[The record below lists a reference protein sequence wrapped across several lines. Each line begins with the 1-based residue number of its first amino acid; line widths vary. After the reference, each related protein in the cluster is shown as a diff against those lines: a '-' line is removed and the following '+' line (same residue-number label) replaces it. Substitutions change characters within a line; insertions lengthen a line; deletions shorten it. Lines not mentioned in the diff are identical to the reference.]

1 MDAASMNESKIS
13 ITDVSKNEEKVY
25 MIPRSSK
32 PTNEYFNPNLLLGL
46 FPTLFP
52 YRTGAIEDST
62 RPVKV
67 SFKQHIQYLL
77 LYSDKRFER
86 HHSFMFVVFNIL
98 QKRNACFNARL
109 MVSNPYYKNAAN
121 QIQQLTSQDIQKAL
135 TSIAKNTYSSEANP
149 NLNTLL
155 KQIKTVGGKL
165 MGSPQS
171 RAALRTKI
179 HSLIYSQGLPSIF
192 MTINPADIHSPIALY
207 FAGVNLNI
215 DHILT
220 DSFPSTFHR
229 AQIVA
234 SHPVAAAK
242 FFNLLITNILE
253 TLVKGGVLGP
263 IKAHYGTVETQ
274 GRGSLHLHILLWLDH
289 NMTPSQLKE
298 NIKDPKFKEGL
309 IEYLEDI
316 IKEDLDQ
323 FRREDDST
331 TTQEDEE
338 FAAKYHHYPPCRPP
352 PPYPWDHCYNISRH
366 NFAEFKKQVCSC
378 VTPIFCSHDHNY
390 IKSALPITCDYH
402 TMFPSPLKNAQEPI
416 IMLRQDDITSKD
428 PPLLAACLK
437 TPAPCLHNF
446 RQLFK
451 NDVINL
457 TEQSNTHKH
466 TQTCWKYDSIICRL
480 RMPRA
485 LVPETTINAE
495 TGQIKMKR

>member
-1 MDAASMNESKIS
+1 MHYTINQEPANSEREGCVVDPLSADSVQLEQPNINADDVPFSTSALVDVNATNVSSDEINYHLKKMYANDNNIPIEGEISQMDAASMNESKIS
-13 ITDVSKNEEKVY
+13 ITDVSRNEEKVY

-52 YRTGAIEDST
+52 HGTGAIEDST

-77 LYSDKRFER
+77 SYSDKRFER

-109 MVSNPYYKNAAN
+109 MVSNPYYKNTAN

-135 TSIAKNTYSSEANP
+135 GNIAKNTYSSEANP

-155 KQIKTVGGKL
+155 KQIKTVGGKV

-171 RAALRTKI
+171 RAARRTEI

-220 DSFPSTFHR
+220 DTFPSTFHR

-253 TLVKGGVLGP
+253 TLVKGGVLGGS
-263 IKAHYGTVETQ
+263 IKAHYGTVETH

-298 NIKDPKFKEGL
+298 NIEDPEFKE
-309 IEYLEDI
+309 
-316 IKEDLDQ
+316 
-323 FRREDDST
+323 
-331 TTQEDEE
+331 
-338 FAAKYHHYPPCRPP
+338 
-352 PPYPWDHCYNISRH
+352 
-366 NFAEFKKQVCSC
+366 
-378 VTPIFCSHDHNY
+378 
-390 IKSALPITCDYH
+390 
-402 TMFPSPLKNAQEPI
+402 
-416 IMLRQDDITSKD
+416 
-428 PPLLAACLK
+428 
-437 TPAPCLHNF
+437 
-446 RQLFK
+446 
-451 NDVINL
+451 
-457 TEQSNTHKH
+457 
-466 TQTCWKYDSIICRL
+466 
-480 RMPRA
+480 
-485 LVPETTINAE
+485 
-495 TGQIKMKR
+495 

>member
-1 MDAASMNESKIS
+1 
-13 ITDVSKNEEKVY
+13 
-25 MIPRSSK
+25 
-32 PTNEYFNPNLLLGL
+32 
-46 FPTLFP
+46 
-52 YRTGAIEDST
+52 
-62 RPVKV
+62 
-67 SFKQHIQYLL
+67 
-77 LYSDKRFER
+77 
-86 HHSFMFVVFNIL
+86 MFVVFNIL

-155 KQIKTVGGKL
+155 KQIKTVGGKV

-171 RAALRTKI
+171 RAALRTEI

-253 TLVKGGVLGP
+253 TLVK
-263 IKAHYGTVETQ
+263 
-274 GRGSLHLHILLWLDH
+274 
-289 NMTPSQLKE
+289 E
-298 NIKDPKFKEGL
+298 NTKDPKFKEGL
-309 IEYLEDI
+309 IEYLEDV

-378 VTPIFCSHDHNY
+378 VTPIFCPHDHNY
-390 IKSALPITCDYH
+390 VNSALPITCDYH
-402 TMFPSPLKNAQEPI
+402 TMFPSPLKNVQEPI

-428 PPLLAACLK
+428 PPLLA
-437 TPAPCLHNF
+437 
-446 RQLFK
+446 
-451 NDVINL
+451 
-457 TEQSNTHKH
+457 
-466 TQTCWKYDSIICRL
+466 
-480 RMPRA
+480 
-485 LVPETTINAE
+485 
-495 TGQIKMKR
+495 